1 MSTKLGTLYAEC
13 RQTLRN
19 ALSSH
24 SFATPDLDAR
34 LLLCHALDLP
44 SHAPVTHA
52 DQMIDDQGC
61 ALVRELIG
69 RRALGEPV
77 ARILEYREFWGLRF
91 DLNEDTLIPRPET
104 ESVVE
109 IVLEWARGQGRE
121 GEALTIVDIGT
132 GSGAILTSVLTEL
145 PNASGIGS
153 DISQGALSMAIQNA
167 ERHGVQARFKAVI
180 SNYGSAL
187 DGTYDVIVSNPPYIR
202 DDDLQNLGDGVKEH
216 DPALALFGGEDG
228 LDAYRSLLPW
238 CYQALDE
245 DGICVF
251 EHGFDQQDEVMALAR
266 EAGFGGVEPIFDL
279 SDVPRI
285 VKMSK
290 KSGK

>member
-1 MSTKLGTLYAEC
+1 MKLGTLYAEC

-34 LLLCHALDLP
+34 LLLCHALDLS
-44 SHAPVTHA
+44 SHAPVTNP
-52 DQMIDDQGC
+52 DLIIDDQGS
-61 ALVRELIG
+61 ALVHDVIE

-77 ARILEYREFWGLRF
+77 ARIQGYREFWGLRF

-104 ESVVE
+104 EGIVE
-109 IVLEWARGQGRE
+109 IVIRWAREQGRDNE
-121 GEALTIVDIGT
+121 PLTIVDIGT
-132 GSGAILTSVLTEL
+132 GSGAILTSLLTEL
-145 PNASGIGS
+145 SNAIGVAS
-153 DISQGALSMAIQNA
+153 DISQGALNMAMQNA
-167 ERHGVQARFKAVI
+167 ERHGVQGRFNPVI

-187 DGTYDVIVSNPPYIR
+187 DGTYDVIVSNPPYVR
-202 DDDLQNLGDGVKEH
+202 DNDLQNLGDGVKEH

-238 CYQALDE
+238 CYQSLRE

-251 EHGFDQQDEVMALAR
+251 EHGFDQQDEVMALAK
-266 EAGFGGVEPIFDL
+266 EAGFEDVQPIFDL

-285 VKMSK
+285 VKMIK
-290 KSGK
+290 

>member
-1 MSTKLGTLYAEC
+1 MSTKLATLYAEC
-13 RQTLRN
+13 RQRLRS

-34 LLLCHALDLP
+34 LLLCHALDLS
-44 SHAPVTHA
+44 SHAPVTNP
-52 DQMIDDQGC
+52 DQIIDDQGC
-61 ALVRELIG
+61 ALIRDLIE
-69 RRALGEPV
+69 RRAMGEPV
-77 ARILEYREFWGLRF
+77 ARIQGFREFWGLHF
-91 DLNEDTLIPRPET
+91 DLNDDTLIPRPET
-104 ESVVE
+104 EGVVE
-109 IVLEWARGQGRE
+109 IVLEWARAQGRE
-121 GEALTIVDIGT
+121 GDALTIVDIGT
-132 GSGAILTSVLTEL
+132 GSGAILTSLLTEL
-145 PNASGIGS
+145 PNASGVGS
-153 DISQGALSMAIQNA
+153 DLSQGALNMAVQNA
-167 ERHGVQARFKAVI
+167 ERHGLQGRFDPVI

-187 DGTYDVIVSNPPYIR
+187 DGTYDVIVSNPPYVR
-202 DDDLQNLGDGVKEH
+202 DDDLQNLGDGVKEY

-238 CYQALDE
+238 CYQSLHE

-266 EAGFGGVEPIFDL
+266 ETGFENVQPIFDL

-290 KSGK
+290 

>member
-1 MSTKLGTLYAEC
+1 MSTKLGALYAEC
-13 RQTLRN
+13 RQSLRS
-19 ALSSH
+19 ALLSH

-34 LLLCHALDLP
+34 LLLCHALDLS
-44 SHAPVTHA
+44 SHAPVTNP
-52 DQMIDDQGC
+52 DLMIDDQDC
-61 ALVRELIG
+61 ALVRELIA

-77 ARILEYREFWGLRF
+77 ARILGFREFWGLRF

-104 ESVVE
+104 EGIVE
-109 IVLEWARGQGRE
+109 IILEWARDQGRE
-121 GEALTIVDIGT
+121 GDAVNIVDIGT
-132 GSGAILTSVLTEL
+132 GSGAILTSLLIEL
-145 PNASGIGS
+145 PNATGIAS
-153 DISQGALSMAIQNA
+153 DISQGALNMAMQNA
-167 ERHGVQARFKAVI
+167 ERHGVQGRFNPVI

-187 DGTYDVIVSNPPYIR
+187 DGTYDVIVSNPPYVR

-238 CYQALDE
+238 CYRSLAE

-251 EHGFDQQDEVMALAR
+251 EHGFDQQDEVMALAKQT
-266 EAGFGGVEPIFDL
+266 GFEDVQPIFDL

-290 KSGK
+290 NPRK

>member
-13 RQTLRN
+13 RKTLRN
-19 ALSSH
+19 ALASQSL
-24 SFATPDLDAR
+24 ATPDLDAR
-34 LLLCHALDLP
+34 LLLCHALDLS
-44 SHAPVTHA
+44 SHAPVTHP
-52 DQMIDDQGC
+52 DHIIDDQGC
-61 ALVRELIG
+61 ALVRKLIE

-77 ARILEYREFWGLRF
+77 ARIQGYREFWGLRF

-104 ESVVE
+104 EG
-109 IVLEWARGQGRE
+109 IVDIILEWARDQGRE
-121 GEALTIVDIGT
+121 GEALTVVDVGT
-132 GSGAILTSVLTEL
+132 GSGAILTSLLVEL
-145 PNASGIGS
+145 PNASGVGS
-153 DISQGALSMAIQNA
+153 DISQGALNMAMQNA
-167 ERHGVQARFKAVI
+167 ERQGVQERFKPVM

-187 DGTYDVIVSNPPYIR
+187 EGTYDVIVSNPPYIR

-216 DPALALFGGEDG
+216 DPACALFGGEDG

-238 CYQALDE
+238 CYQSLRE

-251 EHGFDQQDEVMALAR
+251 EHGFDQQDGVMALAR
-266 EAGFGGVEPIFDL
+266 EAGLEDVQPVFDL

-290 KSGK
+290 KSQK